1 MLFAKKMED
10 CLVVGQ
16 VGGVER
22 HNGCHFGFDTRFAA
36 AYEPSWN
43 AKQARGALAQQKT
56 ESVMEGIRFDQGAV
70 QIYAERNSRRIFR
83 GGDGFERCVGSGFQL
98 AVSLLPWQDGR
109 RAQIFVQYSFWPVLA
124 MCLRGESRGLYGPD
138 MHWVTPEE
146 RHELGQKRRKHCARQ
161 QHTEFSAKARLTPPL
176 TLLQRSVRGR
186 VPALV
191 KIKYERMMAS
201 PFGYFRGAVPVM
213 AADLATMPNT
223 GLMVQLCG
231 DAHVRNLG
239 AYAAEDG
246 RLIFDIN
253 DFDETFRGPFEWDL
267 KRMAAS
273 LVVAGRE
280 SGNKDAACT
289 RAVVRLIASYCEQ
302 MREYAPMPVLDMVRD
317 QISRLE
323 KITPVHLAL
332 QKALRATPMHTLEQ
346 LTAPVPGQGSK
357 MFSKTDPKTGS
368 KTSSNTTPDAPRQ
381 FKEIK
386 PVLTRLTGD
395 KAKVVLASLEAYK
408 KTLQS
413 QRQYFFSQYRPL
425 DVAFKVV
432 GTGSVGLRDY
442 CVYMEGNGPGDPFFL
457 QIKEEAQS
465 AYAPYLQDRRVPKH
479 QGQRV
484 VEGQRL
490 IQTGTDILLGYTTI
504 DGRDYLVRRLNDHKA
519 SIELGDLNGDGLL
532 EYAALCGEL
541 LARGHAR
548 SGDAQEISG
557 YLGSGARFAE
567 AIAEFGHKYA
577 DQTEK
582 DWAELKRARK

>member
-1 MLFAKKMED
+1 
-10 CLVVGQ
+10 
-16 VGGVER
+16 
-22 HNGCHFGFDTRFAA
+22 
-36 AYEPSWN
+36 
-43 AKQARGALAQQKT
+43 
-56 ESVMEGIRFDQGAV
+56 
-70 QIYAERNSRRIFR
+70 
-83 GGDGFERCVGSGFQL
+83 
-98 AVSLLPWQDGR
+98 
-109 RAQIFVQYSFWPVLA
+109 
-124 MCLRGESRGLYGPD
+124 
-138 MHWVTPEE
+138 MHWATPEE
-146 RHELGQKRRKHCARQ
+146 RQNLGQARRKQMARQ
-161 QHTEFSAKARLTPPL
+161 QHSDFSSKARLTSPL
-176 TLLQRSVRGR
+176 VLLQRSVRGR

-191 KIKYERMMAS
+191 KIKYERMALS

-213 AADLATMPNT
+213 AADLATQPNT

-280 SGNKDAACT
+280 AGNKESTCEQS
-289 RAVVRLIASYCEQ
+289 VVRCITSYCER
-302 MREYAPMPVLDMVRD
+302 MRVYAPMPVLELVRD
-317 QISRLE
+317 QISRYE
-323 KITPVHLAL
+323 EVAPVHLAL
-332 QKALRATPMHTLEQ
+332 RKALRATPMHTLEQ
-346 LTAPVPGQGSK
+346 LTEPVPG
-357 MFSKTDPKTGS
+357 
-368 KTSSNTTPDAPRQ
+368 PDADKPNAPRRFREQ
-381 FKEIK
+381 K
-386 PVLTRLTGD
+386 PILTRLTGG
-395 KAKVVLASLEAYK
+395 KAATVLASLEAYRQ
-408 KTLQS
+408 TLQS
-413 QRQYFFSQYRPL
+413 QRQYFLSQYRPL

-457 QIKEEAQS
+457 QIKEEALS
-465 AYAPYLQDRRVPKH
+465 AYAPYLQDHHVPRH

-519 SIELGDLNGDGLL
+519 SIELTDLNGDGLL
-532 EYAALCGEL
+532 EYAQLCGEL

-548 SGDAQEISG
+548 SGDARQIAA
-557 YLGSGARFAE
+557 YLGAGDGFAE
-567 AIAEFGHKYA
+567 AIAAFGRKYA

-582 DWAELKRARK
+582 DWAELKKAKK